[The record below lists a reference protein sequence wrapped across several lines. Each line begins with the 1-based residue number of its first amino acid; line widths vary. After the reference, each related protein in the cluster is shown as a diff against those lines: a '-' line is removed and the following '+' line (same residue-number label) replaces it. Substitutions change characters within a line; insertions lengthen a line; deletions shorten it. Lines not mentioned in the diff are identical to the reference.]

1 MLWEIEPGD
10 INENR
15 PEDRILERSRV
26 KRLDE
31 ERDILATLNIMAFG

>member
-10 INENR
+10 ISENR
-15 PEDRILERSRV
+15 REDRILERSRV